1 MKITKTTED
10 DITTYF
16 YDGVKKYGHF
26 KAPNGLE
33 SWREYKSG
41 RQIHFKDSDG
51 YETWSEYK
59 DGKEIHYKDSNG
71 YESWSEYKDG
81 KLIHYK
87 DSNGYESWSDD
98 NQENSKN
105 WVKEKDIKPFE
116 FGN

>member
-1 MKITKTTED
+1 MKITKTTEG

-16 YDGVKKYGHF
+16 YNGVKRYKHY

-33 SWREYKSG
+33 SWR
-41 RQIHFKDSDG
+41 
-51 YETWSEYK
+51 EYK

-87 DSNGYESWSDD
+87 DSNGYKSWSDD